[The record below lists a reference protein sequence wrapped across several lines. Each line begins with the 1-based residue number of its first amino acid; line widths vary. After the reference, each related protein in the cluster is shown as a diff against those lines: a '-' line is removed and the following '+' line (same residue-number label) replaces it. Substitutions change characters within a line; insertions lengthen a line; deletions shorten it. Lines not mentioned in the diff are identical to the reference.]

1 MCAPADE
8 SVPRCP
14 PGVQEAMR
22 LQQLRHPHIVGF
34 YGVMLAGSKGVV
46 LMEYAEGT
54 AAGSTAA
61 SNC

>member
-1 MCAPADE
+1 
-8 SVPRCP
+8 
-14 PGVQEAMR
+14 MR